1 MNELKTS
8 ITLLVAMLALAGS
21 ACAEVFEP
29 RKIDPN
35 VWQSAHFQRAHPD
48 LKHRVEG
55 QNLLQDGRVR
65 AALSA
70 FGEAA
75 HWGDKLSQAMV
86 AEIYWEGQ
94 GIRADRA
101 RASAWMDLA
110 AERHFLA
117 FVAKREKYWSQL
129 SESERENA
137 LEIGAQLYAEYGDD
151 VALPRLEARID
162 SERVP
167 TGSRTGF
174 SGNGQVVMPETG
186 GTFLTLS
193 IIGLRPQLFGGVQIP
208 LYSYYAPQLWRFD
221 KYVKWQADELELARR
236 GVVRV
241 GAVNDAG

>member
-1 MNELKTS
+1 MNALRTS
-8 ITLLVAMLALAGS
+8 ITLLVATLALAGS

-48 LKHRVEG
+48 LKHRVQG

-65 AALSA
+65 AALSE

-94 GIRADRA
+94 GIGADRA
-101 RASAWMDLA
+101 RAYAWMDLA
-110 AERHFLA
+110 AERQFLA
-117 FVAKREKYWSQL
+117 FVAKREKYWAQL
-129 SESERENA
+129 TEAERQQA
-137 LEIGAQLYAEYGDD
+137 LSIGAQLYAEYGDD
-151 VALPRLEARID
+151 VALPRLEARINR
-162 SERVP
+162 EREP

-174 SGNGQVVMPETG
+174 SGNGMVVMPELG
-186 GTFLTLS
+186 GSFLTLS
-193 IIGLRPQLFGGVQIP
+193 IIGLRPQLFGGVQVP
-208 LYSYYAPQLWRFD
+208 LYAFYAPQLWRFD
-221 KYVKWQADELELARR
+221 KYVNWQADQLELARR

-241 GAVNDAG
+241 GAANDAG